1 MCFASMD
8 VNISLELPV
17 VFVRSEFYER
27 NKSRHLRHVLVS
39 VFFDMISRID
49 DEIYILVMEKWDPV
63 RLIRNKKILL
73 T

>member
-17 VFVRSEFYER
+17 VFVRFEFYER

-63 RLIRNKKILL
+63 RLIRNKKNLL